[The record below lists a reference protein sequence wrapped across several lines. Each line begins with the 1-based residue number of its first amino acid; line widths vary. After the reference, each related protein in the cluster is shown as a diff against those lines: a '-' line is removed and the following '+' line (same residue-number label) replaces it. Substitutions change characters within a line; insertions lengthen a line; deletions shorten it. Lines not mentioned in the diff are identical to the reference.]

1 MIFLSK
7 MDNRPVIFIDS
18 GLGGIPYAKFFHSRN
33 RGERLIYVADS
44 ANFPYGPKPKEL
56 LVELILSLVKKL
68 FFQYNPK
75 ILVIACNTASVSALS
90 KLRET
95 FPGFPIVGTV
105 PAIKSAVLASKKR
118 RIGVLG
124 TQRTLEDPYIA
135 DLAAQYGPDCDIL
148 KEAAA
153 ELVDFVEHRWLAA
166 DSEERLLAVKPW
178 VEKLCAKGA
187 DVLVLACTH
196 FLHLLD
202 EFRNA
207 AGNDIVVIDSIEGV
221 SRQIEHIL
229 GEKELKSGL
238 ENDAQTLLM
247 LVTGEKSLDEHWQ
260 QLAEYF
266 GFILE
271 AFIEG

>member
-1 MIFLSK
+1 